1 MTINLLAD
9 FKKLLSITILWVHN
23 GYLYTVLLISGER
36 RKVVELPAGVADRYY
51 DYLRCVFV
59 RTFSAKGKAN
69 VHFQCYDRECEE
81 WIDLD
86 EDFVAVD
93 RERIKVVVESSLDL
107 CAAKSQA
114 EVTTIF
120 RI

>member
-1 MTINLLAD
+1 MATR
-9 FKKLLSITILWVHN
+9 
-23 GYLYTVLLISGER
+23 TVLLISGER
-36 RKVVELPAGVADRYY
+36 RKVVELPAGVADHDY

-59 RTFSAKGKAN
+59 RTFSAKNEAN
-69 VHFQCYDRECEE
+69 VHFQRYDREWEE

-93 RERIKVVVESSLDL
+93 RERIKVVESSLDL
-107 CAAKSQA
+107 HAAKTQA